1 MLNNHLGAYSRR
13 SSRVSLRLIGGGFSY
28 TPWSEVWH
36 YSDIGLLSVYVAVK
50 PENLLTVL
58 AILGEEF
65 ERLRTKRLTGNELD
79 LASRALKNTA
89 RERRFDSLSLA
100 GFYAQQLLATGEII
114 TSDQYIRSVN
124 QLRARDLRRVAQN
137 LFKAERMNV
146 VIVGPLDRID
156 AVAVE
161 ACLNIPSPMERS

>member
-89 RERRFDSLSLA
+89 PGRRFYSPRFA
-100 GFYAQQLLATGEII
+100 WVFAQQLLATGGII
-114 TSDQYIRSVN
+114 N
-124 QLRARDLRRVAQN
+124 
-137 LFKAERMNV
+137 
-146 VIVGPLDRID
+146 
-156 AVAVE
+156 
-161 ACLNIPSPMERS
+161 